1 MGRMVHVVP
10 GAGRPRPRAAA
21 VLPFSSYNPHH
32 VNRFI
37 RLRYRF
43 NSYYNGLV
51 LFGPCPRCGDPDGI
65 NIFIPTTWATVT
77 APGAASAAY
86 IQQALTA
93 TRGLAPVEDKAQQ
106 AQDWRAV
113 VGWVSYTTK
122 PRLPVATD
130 DIILEVIT
138 REDRIVEAKEE
149 QKRDPVTEENEIVE
163 VIVCR
168 CGTDHK
174 PPSGG
179 SGCGYWAYLHLLKGD
194 LPHAD
199 PAH

>member
-10 GAGRPRPRAAA
+10 GAGEAPSERGRGAP
-21 VLPFSSYNPHH
+21 VFLHNPHH

-86 IQQALTA
+86 VQQALTA

-113 VGWVSYTTK
+113 VGWVS
-122 PRLPVATD
+122 
-130 DIILEVIT
+130 
-138 REDRIVEAKEE
+138 
-149 QKRDPVTEENEIVE
+149 
-163 VIVCR
+163 
-168 CGTDHK
+168 
-174 PPSGG
+174 
-179 SGCGYWAYLHLLKGD
+179 
-194 LPHAD
+194 
-199 PAH
+199 